1 MSSTL
6 EDARDLSL
14 ANLAAATDAAFPG
27 DPLGT
32 DIKASYM
39 QNNVSAYIQVL
50 AKAIMY
56 SKHYFVHPT
65 YGAALESPFFANI
78 DAAHTQVKTDGSGS
92 SNKAH
97 VDIKAIAD
105 SYTDALTLNHNGYIV
120 MKGVSKRNCI
130 ISGNATISTG
140 IYVFDNLKITGN
152 LVITGGIA
160 LFPNCLITGTIAQSG
175 GSTLML
181 HNCENAGVIT
191 LSGNNNV
198 LWVENVAN
206 IEKDGSSKSIIL
218 PAGMTGGTYEIRD
231 SYGEGTLDDADKLA
245 KCNNWSPSSTARPN
259 H

>member
-6 EDARDLSL
+6 EDARDKSL
-14 ANLAAATDAAFPG
+14 ADLAAVTDAAYAG
-27 DPLGT
+27 DPDGT
-32 DIKASYM
+32 DIKATHM
-39 QNNVSAYIQVL
+39 QNHIAKYIKAL
-50 AKAIMY
+50 AKGIMY

-65 YGAALESPFFANI
+65 YGAALEPPFFANI
-78 DAAHTQVKTDGSGS
+78 DAAHTQVKADGSGS

-97 VDIKAIAD
+97 IDIKAIAD
-105 SYTDALTLNHNGYIV
+105 SYTDALELDHNGYIV
-120 MKGVSKRNCI
+120 LKGVSKRNCI
-130 ISGNATISTG
+130 ISGNPTISTG

-152 LVITGGIA
+152 IIVSGGIA
-160 LFPNCLITGTIAQSG
+160 LFLNCLITGTITQSG
-175 GSTLML
+175 GSTVML

-218 PAGMTGGTYEIRD
+218 PTGMTGGIYEIRD
-231 SYGEGTLDDADKLA
+231 SYAEGTLDDVDVLA
-245 KCNNWSPSSTARPN
+245 KVNNWNPSSTARPN